1 MLPLGS
7 EGTKRMVARGPCAV
21 DASGTA
27 RGTTGNDPP
36 KGGRLESVLMI
47 ATFDVAAPLVANKAK
62 RAAPPAVAMA
72 PAVDSE
78 TLSGARADGSA
89 GISQ

>member
-1 MLPLGS
+1 
-7 EGTKRMVARGPCAV
+7 
-21 DASGTA
+21 
-27 RGTTGNDPP
+27 
-36 KGGRLESVLMI
+36 MI